1 MIGETIGA
9 GDVPLAPNKTTADQH
24 TELAKRRRLRRHL
37 SPDLAEIL
45 HILDKFEIHD
55 ADDLG
60 SMTAR

>member
-1 MIGETIGA
+1 M
-9 GDVPLAPNKTTADQH
+9 APNKTTADQH
-24 TELAKRRRLRRHL
+24 TELAKRRRLRRRL